1 MSNDGEWFESLEEA
15 PPTMRHMVQLSM
27 FSPTLEES
35 ENFHLERWYQS
46 CSIFSNIMFYL

>member
-15 PPTMRHMVQLSM
+15 PPTMKHMVQSSM

-35 ENFHLERWYQS
+35 ENFHLERWYQY